1 MTTNNNGSGFTD
13 NDVWHTALPEAL
25 TGVPTETSS
34 TSTSNFAETWVSQM
48 VDSQDPTQAYTSKVH
63 GKFIQMD
70 SLDAELVAGYAE
82 RQRIQKLSRRTR
94 YHTRHAT
101 KFSRRQQKALGMMD
115 IPKEN
120 LRFDL
125 FVPLHTLWT
134 GYINEVVGDSNTGD
148 GSVGGIDAAQTG
160 TPSTLH
166 LSQSQAETVM
176 AKLCVKTKCPSNVG
190 ISGIVI
196 KDTENMFH
204 MITRQNKLKVI
215 PKQGNVFTFC
225 VGNAL
230 LTLYGNQFCTRPAD
244 RASKKFKAKPSVSL

>member
-1 MTTNNNGSGFTD
+1 MD
-13 NDVWHTALPEAL
+13 RVYQR
-25 TGVPTETSS
+25 SS
-34 TSTSNFAETWVSQM
+34 WR
-48 VDSQDPTQAYTSKVH
+48 
-63 GKFIQMD
+63 
-70 SLDAELVAGYAE
+70 L
-82 RQRIQKLSRRTR
+82 
-94 YHTRHAT
+94 
-101 KFSRRQQKALGMMD
+101 
-115 IPKEN
+115 
-120 LRFDL
+120 
-125 FVPLHTLWT
+125 
-134 GYINEVVGDSNTGD
+134 NTGD

-176 AKLCVKTKCPSNVG
+176 AKLVKADFHGAFLTVVKTKCPSNVG